1 MERESLITRQES
13 MVMML
18 PKNPKKYVG
27 HIRSFPNRYTFEY
40 ISKEKKVKELFYH
53 KDIGSKESAYEAAF
67 LFQKKWCQNH
77 QFITN
82 LYYIVSSHC
91 QSDTLQNKVV
101 NQQYVIVEL
110 NGNEKMKV
118 DLEDIPLIEKYN
130 WRIQNNSSYPSTF
143 LTEENEEGKKRS
155 FISFQKMKYDTQ
167 KIHFK
172 NADRFDFRKENI
184 ILLS

>member
-1 MERESLITRQES
+1 MSIKKKVKKMIDSRMETESIITRQDS

-40 ISKEKKVKELFYH
+40 ISKETKVKELFYH

-77 QFITN
+77 QLITN
-82 LYYIVSSHC
+82 IYYI
-91 QSDTLQNKVV
+91 V
-101 NQQYVIVEL
+101 NQQYIMIEL
-110 NGNEKMKV
+110 NENQKMKV

-130 WRIQNNSSYPSTF
+130 WRIQNNSSYPTTF
-143 LTEENEEGKKRS
+143 LIEENENSKKRN

-172 NADRFDFRKENI
+172 NADRLDFRKENI
-184 ILLS
+184 IILS

>member
-1 MERESLITRQES
+1 METESLITRQES
-13 MVMML
+13 MVMVL

-40 ISKEKKVKELFYH
+40 ISKDTKVKELFYH
-53 KDIGSKESAYEAAF
+53 RDIGSKESAYEAAF

-77 QFITN
+77 HLITN
-82 LYYIVSSHC
+82 LYYIV
-91 QSDTLQNKVV
+91 
-101 NQQYVIVEL
+101 NQQYVVVEL
-110 NGNEKMKV
+110 NENEKMKV
-118 DLEDIPLIEKYN
+118 DVEDIPLIEKYN
-130 WRIQNNSSYPSTF
+130 WRIQNNSSYPTTF
-143 LTEENEEGKKRS
+143 LTEENEKVKKRN

-172 NADRFDFRKENI
+172 NADRLDFRKENI